1 MSLIAARPDDGNA
14 AAALTADA
22 PAGGAGLA
30 APCAAVAPSDRA
42 PLVDPAALQDLGE
55 QLNSAAVA
63 KGFAR
68 DFAQLWGRRYA
79 SLATALSGRDQT
91 AALDAVLSLKT
102 SSSMVGGLRLA
113 ELAAELEE
121 MIRAGKL
128 ELAASFL
135 GDVAARGS
143 DTVDE
148 LQFSSILR
156 EC

>member
-1 MSLIAARPDDGNA
+1 MSLLAACPDDGKTGPLPA
-14 AAALTADA
+14 AEAL
-22 PAGGAGLA
+22 AGGAVPA
-30 APCAAVAPSDRA
+30 APSTDAA

-68 DFAQLWGRRYA
+68 DYAQMWDQRYDA
-79 SLATALSGRDQT
+79 LATALDRRDQA

-121 MIRAGKL
+121 VIRSGSLAQ
-128 ELAASFL
+128 AASRL

-143 DTVDE
+143 ETVDE
-148 LQFSSILR
+148 LQFSYILWER
-156 EC
+156 

>member
-1 MSLIAARPDDGNA
+1 MSASFS
-14 AAALTADA
+14 
-22 PAGGAGLA
+22 GA
-30 APCAAVAPSDRA
+30 A

-68 DFAQLWGRRYA
+68 DYAEMWGQRYD
-79 SLATALSGRDQT
+79 SLAGALERRDQA

-113 ELAAELEE
+113 ELAGELEE
-121 MIRAGKL
+121 AIRGGDL
-128 ELAASFL
+128 GRAASLL

-143 DTVDE
+143 ETVDE
-148 LQFSSILR
+148 LQFSYILWER
-156 EC
+156 

>member
-1 MSLIAARPDDGNA
+1 MSLLAACPDDGKTGPLPA
-14 AAALTADA
+14 AEAL
-22 PAGGAGLA
+22 AGGAVPA
-30 APCAAVAPSDRA
+30 APRSDAA
-42 PLVDPAALQDLGE
+42 PLVDPAALQELGE

-68 DFAQLWGRRYA
+68 DYAQMWDQRYDA
-79 SLATALSGRDQT
+79 LATALDRRDQA

-121 MIRAGKL
+121 VIRSGSLAQ
-128 ELAASFL
+128 AASRL

-143 DTVDE
+143 ETVDE
-148 LQFSSILR
+148 LQFSYILWER
-156 EC
+156 

>member
-1 MSLIAARPDDGNA
+1 MSFQTALPDTAGN
-14 AAALTADA
+14 
-22 PAGGAGLA
+22 PGAQ
-30 APCAAVAPSDRA
+30 

-68 DFAQLWGRRYA
+68 DYARMWDQRYA
-79 SLATALSGRDQT
+79 SLSTALNRRDQA

-113 ELAAELEE
+113 ELASELEE
-121 MIRAGKL
+121 LIRSGELA
-128 ELAASFL
+128 LAASRL

-143 DTVDE
+143 ETVDE
-148 LQFSSILR
+148 LQLSSVLR
-156 EC
+156 ES

>member
-1 MSLIAARPDDGNA
+1 MSLLAACPDDGKTGPLPA
-14 AAALTADA
+14 AEA
-22 PAGGAGLA
+22 PAGGAVAA
-30 APCAAVAPSDRA
+30 APSTDAA

-68 DFAQLWGRRYA
+68 DYAQMWDQRYDA
-79 SLATALSGRDQT
+79 LATALERRDQA

-121 MIRAGKL
+121 VIRSGSLAQ
-128 ELAASFL
+128 AASRL

-143 DTVDE
+143 ETVDE
-148 LQFSSILR
+148 LQFSYILWER
-156 EC
+156 